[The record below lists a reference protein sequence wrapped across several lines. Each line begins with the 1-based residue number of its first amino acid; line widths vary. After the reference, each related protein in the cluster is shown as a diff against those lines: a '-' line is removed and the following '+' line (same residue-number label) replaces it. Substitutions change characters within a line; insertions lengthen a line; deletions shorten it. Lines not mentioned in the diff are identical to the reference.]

1 MGGSAIKVG
10 GKVRF
15 LNEVGGG
22 VVLQLLSHARALVR
36 TDDGFELEV
45 PLKALVPATQ
55 GVGDVVYDLKDH
67 HVRTVIE
74 NDLMSDRMAADRK
87 KGGSLKRAKQGD
99 RSADDSV
106 MEIDLHLH
114 ELVDDERHLG
124 EGEKLEYQLRYFER
138 MLNTAIRTGKRKL
151 IVIHGVGEGR
161 LRDEVRRVLDHYDV
175 VRFHDANPRQYGY
188 GATEVE
194 ILRHG

>member
-1 MGGSAIKVG
+1 MSAPAINVG

-22 VVLQLLSHARALVR
+22 LVLRLVGNDRAMVR
-36 TDDGFELEV
+36 TDEGFEIEMA
-45 PLKALVPATQ
+45 LKELVAATQ
-55 GVGDVVYDLKDH
+55 GVDEVTYELKDH
-67 HVRTVIE
+67 HVRSVIE
-74 NDLMSDRMAADRK
+74 NDLMDDRMAADRK

-114 ELVDDERHLG
+114 ELVDDERRLSD
-124 EGEKLEYQLRYFER
+124 GEKLEYQLRYFER
-138 MLNTAIRTGKRKL
+138 MLNTAIRTGKRKM

-161 LRDEVRRVLDHYDV
+161 LRDEVRKTLGYYDV

-194 ILRHG
+194 ILRH

>member
-1 MGGSAIKVG
+1 MSAPAINVG

-22 VVLQLLSHARALVR
+22 LVLRLVGNDRAMVR
-36 TDDGFELEV
+36 TDEGFEIEMA
-45 PLKALVPATQ
+45 LKELVAATQ
-55 GVGDVVYDLKDH
+55 GVDEVTYELKDH
-67 HVRTVIE
+67 HVRSVIE
-74 NDLMSDRMAADRK
+74 NDLMDDRMAADRK

-99 RSADDSV
+99 RSANDSV

-114 ELVDDERHLG
+114 ELVDDERRLSD
-124 EGEKLEYQLRYFER
+124 GEKLEYQLRYFER
-138 MLNTAIRTGKRKL
+138 MLNTAIRTGKRKM

-161 LRDEVRRVLDHYDV
+161 LRDEVRKTLGYYDV

-194 ILRHG
+194 ILRH

>member
-1 MGGSAIKVG
+1 MAGMSIKVG

-22 VVLQLLSHARALVR
+22 RDRALVR
-36 TDDGFELEV
+36 TDEGFEIEMA
-45 PLKALVPATQ
+45 LKELVPVTQ
-55 GVGDVVYDLKDH
+55 GVDEVIYDLKDH
-67 HVRTVIE
+67 QVRTVIE
-74 NDLMSDRMAADRK
+74 NDLMNDRMAADRK

-99 RSADDSV
+99 RSTDDSV

-114 ELVDDERHLG
+114 ELVDNEHHLG
-124 EGEKLEYQLRYFER
+124 DAEKLDHQLRYFER
-138 MLNTAIRTGKRKL
+138 MLNTAIRTGKRKM

-161 LRDEVRRVLDHYDV
+161 LRDEVRRVLEHYDV
-175 VRFHDANPRQYGY
+175 VRFHDANPRLYGY